1 MRNFIL
7 VLEIFMENNVAL
19 YCDAFRF
26 MPQHLQERR
35 FLLVKHYIL
44 ILKCTGEL
52 VSLNINRYKCGYCGA
67 CVGVCP
73 KGALELVETWVEV
86 DESTCI
92 TCGIC
97 DRICPVGAIEV
108 MK

>member
-1 MRNFIL
+1 M
-7 VLEIFMENNVAL
+7 AS
-19 YCDAFRF
+19 YCQAFRY
-26 MPQHLQERR
+26 MSHYLQERGY
-35 FLLVKHYIL
+35 LLVKYHNL
-44 ILKCTGEL
+44 LLKVTGEL
-52 VSLNINRYKCGYCGA
+52 VSININRYKCGYCGA

-86 DESTCI
+86 DESMCVA
-92 TCGIC
+92 CGIC